1 MRKIGKSEHWNACTA
16 DALGKSSGRAADAI
30 LHHEE
35 RSQSLGTAA
44 KNCSVIEDCCVPAT
58 EKKHRCMDTK
68 CVVV

>member
-1 MRKIGKSEHWNACTA
+1 MRKIRKSEHWNACTA
-16 DALGKSSGRAADAI
+16 DALDKSSGRAADAI

-44 KNCSVIEDCCVPAT
+44 KIVVFRQQK
-58 EKKHRCMDTK
+58 KKHRCMDTK